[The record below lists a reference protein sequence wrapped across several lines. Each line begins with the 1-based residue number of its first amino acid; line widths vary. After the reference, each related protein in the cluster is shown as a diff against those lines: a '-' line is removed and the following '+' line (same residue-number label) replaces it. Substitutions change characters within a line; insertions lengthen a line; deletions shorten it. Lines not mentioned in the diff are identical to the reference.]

1 MTGNWFWI
9 ALASAVFSAGA
20 AVTQKR
26 VLRDTDPLSFSLVVS
41 GVTAVLSLAF
51 LPQLNPESIKTASML
66 ILFGK
71 SVMNALAFLCIM
83 TALKHLDISRAL
95 PVMAVSPMIIA
106 LLALLILGESLT
118 AAETAG
124 IFLITAGTYSLEL
137 KKGEDASYPFR
148 VLAGSKYHKYLIT
161 ALALISISSVI
172 DKALLSNFK
181 MPPVTFLIFQN
192 FFFFIIFSVIILI
205 RREKGSFGFLRNR
218 DLLIL
223 VIVIAALTVLY
234 RWTQIEATK
243 IAPVGLVI
251 SVKRLSV
258 LFASIAGSRLFK
270 EENFTRRIIATCL
283 IVGGAMMILRD

>member
-1 MTGNWFWI
+1 MITNWFWI
-9 ALASAVFSAGA
+9 ALASAFFSAGA

-41 GVTAVLSLAF
+41 GFTAVLSLAF

-71 SVMNALAFLCIM
+71 SLMNALAFLCIM

-95 PVMAVSPMIIA
+95 PVMAVSPMLIA
-106 LLALLILGESLT
+106 LLAFLILGESLT
-118 AAETAG
+118 LAETAG

-137 KKGEDASYPFR
+137 KKGENASYPFR
-148 VLAGSKYHKYLIT
+148 VLAGSKYHKYLIA
-161 ALALISISSVI
+161 ALALISLSSVI

-192 FFFFIIFSVIILI
+192 FFFFVIFTVISLF
-205 RREKGSFGFLRNR
+205 RKEKGAFGFLRDR
-218 DLLIL
+218 DLLFL
-223 VIVIAALTVLY
+223 VLVIAALTVLY

-258 LFASIAGSRLFK
+258 LFASFAGSRLFK
-270 EENFTRRIIATCL
+270 EENFVRRMIATCL

>member
-1 MTGNWFWI
+1 MNWFWI

-41 GVTAVLSLAF
+41 GITAVLSLAF
-51 LPQLNPESIKTASML
+51 LPQLNPESIKTSSML

-106 LLALLILGESLT
+106 LLAFLILGESLT
-118 AAETAG
+118 LAETAG
-124 IFLITAGTYSLEL
+124 IFLISAGTYALEL
-137 KKGEDASYPFR
+137 KKGEDATYPLR
-148 VLAGSKYHKYLIT
+148 VLAGSKYHKYLFA
-161 ALALISISSVI
+161 ALALISLSSVI
-172 DKALLSNFK
+172 DKALLTNFK

-192 FFFFIIFSVIILI
+192 FFFFIIFTVIFLF

-218 DLLIL
+218 NLLIL
-223 VIVIAALTVLY
+223 LLVIAALTVLY